1 MAVNFNAADRV
12 GVIGGYIGG
21 IGQLLNWAGGM
32 CPNPAGANGLAAVED
47 RCVTRHE
54 LDLIREIQNKDAE
67 LAIANSENYT
77 DKKLTEVY
85 SALARQ
91 DKELNAKIDENYKE
105 QAAVNLTQATYNAT
119 NNATIACMQNQIN
132 SLVAMTKL
140 VIPAGNICPTPM
152 PQYNSWT
159 APTAAATT

>member
-32 CPNPAGANGLAAVED
+32 CPNPAGMNGISAVED

-54 LDLIREIQNKDAE
+54 LDLIREIQNKDAA
-67 LAIANSENYT
+67 LSIANSENYT

-85 SALARQ
+85 AALANR
-91 DKELNAKIDENYKE
+91 DKDINAKIDANYRE
-105 QAAVNLTQATYNAT
+105 QAAINLTQATYNAS
-119 NNATIACMQNQIN
+119 NNAAIACMQNQIN
-132 SLVAMTKL
+132 VLVGMTKT
-140 VIPAGNICPTPM
+140 VIPAANICPAPM

-159 APTAAATT
+159 APTAATTA

>member
-32 CPNPAGANGLAAVED
+32 CPNPAGMNCISAVED
-47 RCVTRHE
+47 KCVTRHE
-54 LDLIREIQNKDAE
+54 LDLIREIQNKDAA
-67 LAIANSENYT
+67 LSIANSENYT

-91 DKELNAKIDENYKE
+91 DKELSAKIDANYKE
-105 QAAVNLTQATYNAT
+105 QAAVNLTQATYNAS
-119 NNATIACMQNQIN
+119 NNAAIACMQNQIN
-132 SLVAMTKL
+132 VLVGMTKT
-140 VIPAGNICPTPM
+140 VIPAANICPAPM

-159 APTAAATT
+159 APTATTTA

>member
-21 IGQLLNWAGGM
+21 IGQLLAWAGGM
-32 CPNPAGANGLAAVED
+32 CPNPAGVNCVSAVED

-54 LDLIREIQNKDAE
+54 LDLIREIQNKDAA
-67 LAIANSENYT
+67 LSIANSENYT

-85 SALARQ
+85 ATLTNR
-91 DKELNAKIDENYKE
+91 DKDINAKIDANYRE
-105 QAAVNLTQATYNAT
+105 QAAINLTQATYNAS
-119 NNATIACMQNQIN
+119 NNAAIACMQNQIN
-132 SLVAMTKL
+132 VLVGMTKT
-140 VIPAGNICPTPM
+140 VIPAANICPAPM

-159 APTAAATT
+159 APTAATTA